1 MATETLAILILVFSF
16 AILMVLRVGVAFAMG
31 ISTVVTMLYLGL
43 PLGVVFQGMVSGTKV
58 FTFMAVP
65 FFILAGE
72 LMSAGGISQRL
83 ITMANALVGWMHGG
97 AAMVNVV
104 ASMFFGGISGS
115 AVADTA
121 SLGPIEIQM
130 MTDQG
135 YDKEFS
141 TCLTMASSVQGM
153 LIPPSHNMVIY
164 AVTAGSV
171 SIGSLFMGGFIP
183 GVFLGLALMIYSYF
197 VARWKKYPV
206 SERFNLK
213 NAVVSTYYG
222 LWGLMTIVI
231 IVVGVVGGVMTATE
245 SAAIAALWAFIVSV
259 FIYKGITLREFPR
272 VASRAIK
279 TLSLI
284 MVLIAVAYPFGW
296 VISYLGIPKLMASF
310 LLSLTSNKYVLLFL
324 LNILLLLLG
333 MVMSMS
339 SIILILTPIIVPV
352 LESLGVSLVH
362 FGVVMILNLGM
373 GLLTPP
379 VGGVLFIG
387 SAISG
392 IKVGRLTRAMIPFYF
407 VMFLVLMVITYIPA
421 IVTFLPDLL
430 AQGR

>member
-1 MATETLAILILVFSF
+1 MPAETIAIIILASSF
-16 AILMVLRVGVAFAMG
+16 ALLMILRVGVGFAMG
-31 ISTVVTMLYLGL
+31 LSTVITMLYLQL
-43 PLGVVFQGMVSGTKV
+43 PLGVVFQGMIAGTKV

-72 LMSAGGISQRL
+72 IMNAGGISQRL

-121 SLGPIEIQM
+121 SLGPIEIKM

-135 YDKEFS
+135 YEKDFS
-141 TCLTMASSVQGM
+141 TSLTIASSVQGM
-153 LIPPSHNMVIY
+153 LIPPSHNMIIY

-171 SIGSLFMGGFIP
+171 SIGALFVGGLVP
-183 GVFLGLALMIYSYF
+183 GVFLGIALMAYSYV
-197 VARWKKYPV
+197 VARIRKYPV
-206 SERFNLK
+206 SERFDLK
-213 NAVVSTYYG
+213 QALKTSYYG
-222 LWGLMTIVI
+222 IWGLMTIVI

-245 SAAIAALWAFIVSV
+245 SAAIAVLWALVVSL
-259 FIYKGITLREFPR
+259 FIYRGIRLRDYYAI
-272 VASRAIK
+272 ASRSIK
-279 TLSLI
+279 TLSII
-284 MVLIAVAYPFGW
+284 MILIAVAYSFGW
-296 VISYLGIPKLMASF
+296 VISYLGIPGMITRT
-310 LLSLTSNKYVLLFL
+310 LLGLSSNKYVILFL

-339 SIILILTPIIVPV
+339 SIILILTPILVPV
-352 LESLGVSLVH
+352 LANLGVDLVH
-362 FGVVMILNLGM
+362 FGVIMVLNLGM

-392 IKVGRLTRAMIPFYF
+392 ISVGKLTRAMIPFYI
-407 VMFLVLMVITYIPA
+407 VMFGVLLVITYVPG
-421 IVTFLPDLL
+421 IVTFLPNMLMK
-430 AQGR
+430 

>member
-1 MATETLAILILVFSF
+1 MTTETIAITLLVSSF
-16 AILMVLRVGVAFAMG
+16 AVLMVLRVGVGFSMG
-31 ISTVVTMLYLGL
+31 LSTVITMLYLQL
-43 PLGVVFQGMVSGTKV
+43 PLGVVFQGMISGTKV

-72 LMSAGGISQRL
+72 LMSAGGISRRL

-115 AVADTA
+115 ASADTA
-121 SLGPIEIQM
+121 SLGPIEIKM
-130 MTDQG
+130 MTEQG
-135 YDKEFS
+135 YEKDFS

-171 SIGSLFMGGFIP
+171 SIGALFLGGLIP
-183 GVFLGLALMIYSYF
+183 GVFLGFALMVYSYF
-197 VARWKKYPV
+197 VARRRKYPV
-206 SERFNLK
+206 SEHFSLK
-213 NAVVSTYYG
+213 QAVVTTYYG
-222 LWGLMTIVI
+222 TWGLMTIVI

-245 SAAIAALWAFIVSV
+245 SAAIAVLWALIVSV
-259 FIYKGITLREFPR
+259 FIYRGITLRDYYK
-272 VASRAIK
+272 VATRAIK
-279 TLSLI
+279 TLSII
-284 MVLIAVAYPFGW
+284 MILIAVAYSFGW
-296 VISYLGIPKLMASF
+296 VISYLGIPGMIARS
-310 LLSLTSNKYVLLFL
+310 LLALTSNKYLILFL
-324 LNILLLLLG
+324 LNILLLILG

-339 SIILILTPIIVPV
+339 SIILILTPILVPV
-352 LESLGVSLVH
+352 LESIGVSLVH
-362 FGVVMILNLGM
+362 FGVILVLNLGM

-392 IKVGRLTRAMIPFYF
+392 IKVGKLTRSMIPFYF
-407 VMFLVLMVITYIPA
+407 VMFGVLLVITYIPA
-421 IVTFLPDLL
+421 IVTFLPDMLT
-430 AQGR
+430 R

>member
-1 MATETLAILILVFSF
+1 MF
-16 AILMVLRVGVAFAMG
+16 LRVGVGFSMG
-31 ISTVVTMLYLGL
+31 LSTVITMLYLGL
-43 PLGVVFQGMVSGTKV
+43 PLGVVFQGMISGTKV

-115 AVADTA
+115 ASADTA
-121 SLGPIEIQM
+121 SLGPIEIKM
-130 MTDQG
+130 MTEQG
-135 YDKEFS
+135 YEKDFS

-171 SIGSLFMGGFIP
+171 SIGALFLGGLIP
-183 GVFLGLALMIYSYF
+183 GIFLGLALMVYSYF
-197 VARWKKYPV
+197 VARLRKYPV
-206 SERFNLK
+206 SEHFSFRQA
-213 NAVVSTYYG
+213 AVTTYYG
-222 LWGLMTIVI
+222 IWGLMTIVI
-231 IVVGVVGGVMTATE
+231 IVVGVVGGIMTATE
-245 SAAIAALWAFIVSV
+245 SAAIAVLWAFIVSV
-259 FIYKGITLREFPR
+259 FIYRGISFRDYYA
-272 VASRAIK
+272 VATRAIK
-279 TLSLI
+279 TLSII
-284 MVLIAVAYPFGW
+284 MILIAVAYSFGW
-296 VISYLGIPKLMASF
+296 VISYLGIPGMIAQS
-310 LLSLTSNKYVLLFL
+310 LLALTSNKYLILFL

-339 SIILILTPIIVPV
+339 SIILILTPILVPV
-352 LESLGVSLVH
+352 LETIGVSLVH
-362 FGVVMILNLGM
+362 FGVILVLNLGM

-392 IKVGRLTRAMIPFYF
+392 IKVGKLTRSMIPFYF
-407 VMFLVLMVITYIPA
+407 VMFGVLLVITYIPA

-430 AQGR
+430 MR

>member
-1 MATETLAILILVFSF
+1 MHAESIAIIILVSSF
-16 AILMVLRVGVAFAMG
+16 ALLMLIRVGVGFSMG
-31 ISTVVTMLYLGL
+31 LSTILTMVYLDL
-43 PLGVVFQGMVSGTKV
+43 PLGVAFQGMISGTKV

-72 LMSAGGISQRL
+72 IMNAGGISQRL
-83 ITMANALVGWMHGG
+83 IAMANALVGWMPGG

-121 SLGPIEIQM
+121 SLGPIEIKM

-135 YDKEFS
+135 YDKAFS
-141 TCLTMASSVQGM
+141 TSLTMASSVQGI

-171 SIGSLFMGGFIP
+171 SIGALFLGGFVP
-183 GVFLGLALMIYSYF
+183 GVFLGLALMAYSYV
-197 VARWKKYPV
+197 VARIRKYPV
-206 SERFNLK
+206 SERFDLK
-213 NAVVSTYYG
+213 QALKTSYYG
-222 LWGLMTIVI
+222 IWGLFTIVI

-245 SAAIAALWAFIVSV
+245 SAAIAVLWAFIVSL
-259 FIYKGITLREFPR
+259 FIYRGIKLKDCYAIATK
-272 VASRAIK
+272 SIK
-279 TLSLI
+279 TLSIIMILI
-284 MVLIAVAYPFGW
+284 SVAYSFGW
-296 VISYLGIPKLMASF
+296 VISYLSIPGMITRG
-310 LLSLTSNKYVLLFL
+310 LLELSSNKYVILFL

-333 MVMSMS
+333 MFMSMS
-339 SIILILTPIIVPV
+339 SIILILTPILVPV
-352 LESLGVSLVH
+352 LTNLGVDLVH
-362 FGVVMILNLGM
+362 FGVIMVLNLGM

-392 IKVGRLTRAMIPFYF
+392 LSVGKLTRSMIPFY
-407 VMFLVLMVITYIPA
+407 VIMFSVLLVITYIPG
-421 IVTFLPDLL
+421 IVSFLPNILMK
-430 AQGR
+430 

>member
-1 MATETLAILILVFSF
+1 MAAETIAIIILFSSF
-16 AILMVLRVGVAFAMG
+16 GALMVLRVGVGFSMG
-31 ISTVVTMLYLGL
+31 LSTIITMLYLGL
-43 PLGVVFQGMVSGTKV
+43 PLGVLFQGMISGTGV

-115 AVADTA
+115 AAADTA
-121 SLGPIEIQM
+121 SLGPIEIKM

-135 YDKEFS
+135 YEKDFS

-171 SIGSLFMGGFIP
+171 SVGALFLGGLVP
-183 GVFLGLALMIYSYF
+183 GVFLGLALMVYSYF
-197 VARWKKYPV
+197 VARRRGYPV
-206 SERFNLK
+206 SEHFSLRRA
-213 NAVVSTYYG
+213 AVTTYYG

-231 IVVGVVGGVMTATE
+231 IVTGVVGGIMTATE
-245 SAAIAALWAFIVSV
+245 SAAIAVLWAFIVSV
-259 FIYKGITLREFPR
+259 FIYRGISFRDYYAIAT
-272 VASRAIK
+272 RAIK
-279 TLSLI
+279 TLSII
-284 MVLIAVAYPFGW
+284 MILIAVAYSFGW
-296 VISYLGIPKLMASF
+296 VVSYLGVPGMIARS
-310 LLSLTSNKYVLLFL
+310 LLALTSNRYLILFL
-324 LNILLLLLG
+324 LNILMLFLG
-333 MVMSMS
+333 MVTSMS
-339 SIILILTPIIVPV
+339 SIILILTPILVPV
-352 LESLGVSLVH
+352 LESLGVGLVH
-362 FGVVMILNLGM
+362 FGVIMILNLGM

-392 IKVGRLTRAMIPFYF
+392 IKVGKLTRSMIPFYF
-407 VMFLVLMVITYIPA
+407 VMFGVLLLITYIPA

-430 AQGR
+430 MR